1 MCLYGSILIH
11 FSFPCIVLLFR
22 VHRLDQCKQTA
33 NLNQE
38 TLSSTHKH
46 THSQTQNNKIKSAM
60 PPAPSPSVENPPP
73 PPPIHIVMFTK
84 PFNYFFSSFLNDFIE
99 QEMLF
104 FNRYAVFLINQISS
118 SLATSS
124 VRRSPSL
131 GLFGSVTSFF
141 LMFFLTSVTGTYSIV
156 VMYETFDWP
165 NTTPFHHHTLL

>member
-11 FSFPCIVLLFR
+11 FSFPYIVLLFR

-60 PPAPSPSVENPPP
+60 PTAPSPSVENPPP
-73 PPPIHIVMFTK
+73 PHQSTSSCLLNLSAI
-84 PFNYFFSSFLNDFIE
+84 SFLNFFIISLNRTCY
-99 QEMLF
+99 LF
-104 FNRYAVFLINQISS
+104 FNRYAVFLTNQISS
-118 SLATSS
+118 SLTTSS
-124 VRRSPSL
+124 VRRRSPSL

-156 VMYETFDWP
+156 VMCETFD
-165 NTTPFHHHTLL
+165 